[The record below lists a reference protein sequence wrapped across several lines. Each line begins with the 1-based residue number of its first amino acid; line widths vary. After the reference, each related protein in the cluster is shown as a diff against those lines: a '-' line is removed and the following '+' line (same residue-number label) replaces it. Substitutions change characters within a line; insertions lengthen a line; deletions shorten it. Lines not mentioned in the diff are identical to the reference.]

1 MNKYNVVFHLFCEDN
16 AQTETIY
23 SFFIKAN
30 NGHLAERK
38 MFSLL
43 SEKHLIPDDRIIDE
57 INIRFIK
64 RVAGEYHT
72 KRK

>member
-1 MNKYNVVFHLFCEDN
+1 
-16 AQTETIY
+16 
-23 SFFIKAN
+23 
-30 NGHLAERK
+30 

-43 SEKHLIPDDRIIDE
+43 SKKHLVTDERIIDE